1 MKSNAVKT
9 VLLIGTLDT
18 KSDEYTYARARFHSA
33 GLRTIM
39 VNVGVLG
46 DTTQDVDVSNSQV
59 ASAGDSNLQAL
70 RESHNRGHAISVM
83 TSGAALIVQSLFA
96 KGEFDGIFAL
106 GGSGGSTIASASM
119 RSLPI
124 GLPKVLVSTLVNS
137 SAAAFV
143 GDSDMALFASVVDI
157 AGINSLSSQ
166 IISQAVD
173 AMIGMLNSQQDRFQ
187 STKKLIAASMFGVT
201 TECVTDARKH
211 IESHGY
217 EVITFHMTGSG
228 GRSMEK
234 LISEGFMHGV
244 LDVTTTEICDEIV
257 GGVLSAGPNR
267 LTAASTHGIPQVI
280 SLGALDMVN
289 FGARNTVPT
298 KFSHRNLYAHNENVT
313 LMRTNAEECEKI
325 ALDICS
331 KLSLSK
337 APVCLFI
344 PLKGVSSI
352 AVAGAPFHDPIADE
366 ALFSTFRR
374 HIPRH
379 VELVELDHAINDAQF
394 SRALATKLITYVDQ
408 S

>member
-1 MKSNAVKT
+1 MDSYLAKT

-18 KSDEYTYARARFHSA
+18 KPDEYTFVRARFHSA

-46 DTTQDVDVSNSQV
+46 DTNHHVDVTNFQV
-59 ASAGDSNLQAL
+59 AVAGDSSLQAL
-70 RESHNRGHAISVM
+70 RESHDRGHAITVM
-83 TSGAALIVQSLFA
+83 TLGATLIVQSLFSEG
-96 KGEFDGIFAL
+96 KFDGIFAL
-106 GGSGGSTIASASM
+106 GGSSGSTIASASM
-119 RSLPI
+119 RLLPI
-124 GLPKVLVSTLVNS
+124 GFPKVLVSTLVTS
-137 SAAAFV
+137 SGAAFV
-143 GDSDMALFASVVDI
+143 GDSDIALFASVVDI

-166 IISQAVD
+166 IISHAVD
-173 AMIGMLNSQQDRFQ
+173 SMIGMLNSKQDRFQ
-187 STKKLIAASMFGVT
+187 SIKKLIAASMFGVT

-211 IESHGY
+211 IESHGF

-234 LISEGFMHGV
+234 LISEGFIDGV

-267 LTAASTHGIPQVI
+267 LTAGSKQGIPQVI

-289 FGARNTVPT
+289 FAGKNTVPA
-298 KFSHRNLYAHNENVT
+298 KFSHRQLYSHNENVT

-331 KLSLSK
+331 KLALSK
-337 APVCLFI
+337 AQVSLFI

-352 AVAGAPFHDPIADE
+352 AVAGGPFHDPIADE
-366 ALFSTFRR
+366 ALFSTIRNQ
-374 HIPRH
+374 IPRH
-379 VELVELDHAINDAQF
+379 VELVELDHAINDAEF
-394 SRALATKLITYVDQ
+394 SRALATKLITYIDQ

>member
-1 MKSNAVKT
+1 MKSNAAKT

-18 KSDEYTYARARFHSA
+18 KSDEYTYARERFHSA

-46 DTTQDVDVSNSQV
+46 DTTQNVDVSNSQV
-59 ASAGDSNLQAL
+59 AAAGDSNLQAL
-70 RESHNRGHAISVM
+70 RESRDRGHAISVM

-143 GDSDMALFASVVDI
+143 GESDMALFASVVDI

-173 AMIGMLNSQQDRFQ
+173 AMIGMLNSRQDRFQ

-257 GGVLSAGPNR
+257 GGVLSAGPTR
-267 LTAASTHGIPQVI
+267 LTAATTHGIPQVI

-325 ALDICS
+325 AFDICS

-337 APVCLFI
+337 TPVSLFI

-352 AVAGAPFHDPIADE
+352 AVEGAPFHDPIADE
-366 ALFSTFRR
+366 ALFATFRR

-394 SRALATKLITYVDQ
+394 SRALATKLITYIDQ

>member
-1 MKSNAVKT
+1 MKSNAAKT

-18 KSDEYTYARARFHSA
+18 KSDEYTYARERFHSA

-59 ASAGDSNLQAL
+59 AAAGDSNLQAL
-70 RESHNRGHAISVM
+70 RESRDRGHAISVM

-143 GDSDMALFASVVDI
+143 GESDMALFASVVDI

-267 LTAASTHGIPQVI
+267 LTAATTHGIPQVI

-289 FGARNTVPT
+289 FGASNTVPT

-325 ALDICS
+325 AFDICS

-337 APVCLFI
+337 TPVSLFI

-352 AVAGAPFHDPIADE
+352 AVEGAPFHDPIADE
-366 ALFSTFRR
+366 ALFATFRR

-394 SRALATKLITYVDQ
+394 SRALATKLITYIDQ

>member
-1 MKSNAVKT
+1 MKSNAAKT

-18 KSDEYTYARARFHSA
+18 KSDEYTYARERFHSA

-46 DTTQDVDVSNSQV
+46 DTTQNVDVSNSQV
-59 ASAGDSNLQAL
+59 AAAGDSNLQAL
-70 RESHNRGHAISVM
+70 RESRDRGHAISVM

-143 GDSDMALFASVVDI
+143 GESDMALFASVVDI

-257 GGVLSAGPNR
+257 GGVLSAGPTR
-267 LTAASTHGIPQVI
+267 LTAATTHGIPQVI

-325 ALDICS
+325 AFDICS

-337 APVCLFI
+337 TPVSLFI

-352 AVAGAPFHDPIADE
+352 AVEGAPFHDPIADE
-366 ALFSTFRR
+366 ALFATFRR

-394 SRALATKLITYVDQ
+394 SRALATKLITYIDH

>member
-1 MKSNAVKT
+1 MKSNAAKT

-18 KSDEYTYARARFHSA
+18 KPDEYAFVRSRFHSA
-33 GLRTIM
+33 GLKTIM

-46 DTTQDVDVSNSQV
+46 DTSQEVDVTNSQV
-59 ASAGDSNLQAL
+59 AAAGESTLQAL
-70 RESHNRGHAISVM
+70 RESRDRGHSISVM
-83 TSGAALIVQSLFA
+83 TTGATSIVQSLFL
-96 KGEFDGIFAL
+96 KGTFDGVFAL

-124 GLPKVLVSTLVNS
+124 GIPKVLVSTLVNS

-157 AGINSLSSQ
+157 AGINSLSTQ

-173 AMIGMLNSQQDRFQ
+173 AMIGMLSSNQDKPNVM
-187 STKKLIAASMFGVT
+187 KKLIAASMFGVT
-201 TECVTDARKH
+201 TECVTHARKQ

-267 LTAASTHGIPQVI
+267 LTAATAHGIPQVI

-289 FGARNTVPT
+289 FGAKNTVPT
-298 KFSHRNLYAHNENVT
+298 KFSQRLLYVHNENVT
-313 LMRTNAEECEKI
+313 LMRTTAEECEKI

-331 KLSLSK
+331 KLSYSK
-337 APVCLFI
+337 TPVSLFI

-352 AVAGAPFHDPIADE
+352 AVVGAPFHDPIADD
-366 ALFSTFRR
+366 ALFSTIRR
-374 HIPRH
+374 HIPH
-379 VELVELDHAINDAQF
+379 NVELVELDHAINDAEF
-394 SRALATKLITYVDQ
+394 SRALATKLITYVNQ

>member
-1 MKSNAVKT
+1 MKSNAAKT

-18 KSDEYTYARARFHSA
+18 KPDEYAYVQARFHSA
-33 GLRTIM
+33 GLKTIL

-46 DTTQDVDVSNSQV
+46 DTTQNVDVTNSEV
-59 ASAGDSNLQAL
+59 AAAGDSSLQAL
-70 RESHNRGHAISVM
+70 RESHDRGHAISVM
-83 TSGAALIVQSLFA
+83 TRGATLIVQSLFA

-124 GLPKVLVSTLVNS
+124 GLPKVLVSTLVASNG
-137 SAAAFV
+137 AAFV

-166 IISQAVD
+166 IISHAVD
-173 AMIGMLNSQQDRFQ
+173 AMIGMLNSQLDRLQ
-187 STKKLIAASMFGVT
+187 SSKKLIAASMFGVT

-211 IESHGY
+211 LESHGY

-234 LISEGFMHGV
+234 LISEGFMNGV
-244 LDVTTTEICDEIV
+244 LDVTTTEICDEIL

-267 LTAASTHGIPQVI
+267 LTAGSVQGIPQVI
-280 SLGALDMVN
+280 SVGALDMVN
-289 FGARNTVPT
+289 FAARETVPA
-298 KFSHRNLYAHNENVT
+298 KFSHRHLYAHNENVT

-325 ALDICS
+325 AFDICS

-337 APVCLFI
+337 APVSLFI

-366 ALFSTFRR
+366 ALFSTIRR

-379 VELVELDHAINDAQF
+379 VELVELDHAINDVEF
-394 SRALATKLITYVDQ
+394 SRALATKLITYIDQ

>member
-1 MKSNAVKT
+1 MKNNAAKT

-18 KSDEYTYARARFHSA
+18 KPDEYAFVRSRFHNA
-33 GLRTIM
+33 GLKTIM
-39 VNVGVLG
+39 VNVGILG
-46 DTTQDVDVSNSQV
+46 DTSQDVDFTNSQV
-59 ASAGDSNLQAL
+59 AAAGESTLQAL
-70 RESHNRGHAISVM
+70 RESHDRGHSISVM
-83 TSGAALIVQSLFA
+83 TLGAVSIVQSLFH
-96 KGEFDGIFAL
+96 KGAFDGVFAL

-157 AGINSLSSQ
+157 AGINSISSQ

-173 AMIGMLNSQQDRFQ
+173 AMIGMLSSSQDRPNVM
-187 STKKLIAASMFGVT
+187 KKLIAASMFGVT

-257 GGVLSAGPNR
+257 GGVLSAGPSR
-267 LTAASTHGIPQVI
+267 LTAATTHGIPQVI

-289 FGARNTVPT
+289 FGAKDTVPT
-298 KFSHRNLYAHNENVT
+298 KFSQRLLYAHNENVT

-331 KLSLSK
+331 KLSHSK
-337 APVCLFI
+337 APVSIFI

-352 AVAGAPFHDPIADE
+352 AVLGGPFYDPIADE
-366 ALFSTFRR
+366 ALFSTIRR
-374 HIPRH
+374 HIPQN
-379 VELVELDHAINDAQF
+379 VELIELDHAINDAEF
-394 SRALATKLITYVDQ
+394 SRALATKLITYVNQ

>member
-1 MKSNAVKT
+1 MNRDAAKA

-18 KSDEYTYARARFHSA
+18 KPDEYAFARARFHSA

-39 VNVGVLG
+39 VDVGVLG
-46 DTTQDVDVSNSQV
+46 DTSQNVDVTNSQV
-59 ASAGDSNLQAL
+59 ATAGGTSLQAL
-70 RESHNRGHAISVM
+70 QDSHDRGHAISAM
-83 TSGAALIVQSLFA
+83 TIGATLIVQSLFV
-96 KGEFDGIFAL
+96 KKEFDGIFAL

-124 GLPKVLVSTLVNS
+124 GLPKVLVSTLATSNG
-137 SAAAFV
+137 AAFV

-166 IISQAVD
+166 IIAHAVD
-173 AMIGMLNSQQDRFQ
+173 AMIGMLHSKLEKLP
-187 STKKLIAASMFGVT
+187 SEKKLIAASMFGVT
-201 TECVTDARKH
+201 TECVTNARKQ
-211 IESHGY
+211 IESHGF

-228 GRSMEK
+228 GRSMER

-244 LDVTTTEICDEIV
+244 LDVTTTEISDEIV

-267 LTAASTHGIPQVI
+267 LTAGSARGIPQVI

-289 FGARNTVPT
+289 FGTRNSVPT
-298 KFSHRNLYAHNENVT
+298 KFAHRNLHAHNENVT

-325 ALDICS
+325 AFDICS
-331 KLSLSK
+331 KLSHSK
-337 APVCLFI
+337 APISLFI

-352 AVAGAPFHDPIADE
+352 AVAGAPFHDPHADE
-366 ALFSTFRR
+366 ALFSTIRR

-379 VELVELDHAINDAQF
+379 VELVELEHAINDAEF
-394 SRALATKLITYVDQ
+394 SRALATKLITYIHQ

>member
-1 MKSNAVKT
+1 MKSNAAKT

-18 KSDEYTYARARFHSA
+18 KLDEYAFAIARFHSA

-46 DTTQDVDVSNSQV
+46 DTSLEVDVTNSQV
-59 ASAGDSNLQAL
+59 AAAGNSSLQTL
-70 RESHNRGHAISVM
+70 RESHDRGHSISVM
-83 TSGAALIVQSLFA
+83 TVGATLIVQSLFA

-137 SAAAFV
+137 NAAAFV

-166 IISQAVD
+166 IISHAVD
-173 AMIGMLNSQQDRFQ
+173 AMIGMVSSNLTSLHM
-187 STKKLIAASMFGVT
+187 SKKLIAASMFGVT
-201 TECVTDARKH
+201 TECVTNSRKH
-211 IESHGY
+211 LESHGY

-267 LTAASTHGIPQVI
+267 LTAATKHGIPQVI

-289 FGARNTVPT
+289 FGAKNTVPT
-298 KFSHRNLYAHNENVT
+298 KFSHRNLYVHNENVT
-313 LMRTNAEECEKI
+313 LMRTSAEECEKI
-325 ALDICS
+325 AIDICS
-331 KLSLSK
+331 KLSPNK
-337 APVCLFI
+337 APVSLFL

-366 ALFSTFRR
+366 ALFSTIRR

-379 VELVELDHAINDAQF
+379 VELVELEHSINDEEF
-394 SRALATKLITYVDQ
+394 SKAIAAKLITYIDK

>member
-1 MKSNAVKT
+1 MKSITAKT

-18 KSDEYTYARARFHSA
+18 KPDEYTFARDRFHSA
-33 GLRTIM
+33 GLKTIM

-46 DTTQDVDVSNSQV
+46 DTTQDVDVTNSKV
-59 ASAGDSNLQAL
+59 AAAGNSSLQAL
-70 RESHNRGHAISVM
+70 RESHDRGHAISVM
-83 TSGAALIVQSLFA
+83 TSGATLIVQSLFA

-173 AMIGMLNSQQDRFQ
+173 AMIGMLNSKSDKFQ

-201 TECVTDARKH
+201 TECVTEARKH

-267 LTAASTHGIPQVI
+267 LTAGSAQGIPQVI

-289 FGARNTVPT
+289 FAARDTVPT
-298 KFSHRNLYAHNENVT
+298 KFSHRHLYAHNENVT

-331 KLSLSK
+331 KLSHSK
-337 APVCLFI
+337 APVSLFI

-366 ALFSTFRR
+366 ALFSTIRR
-374 HIPRH
+374 HIPRN
-379 VELVELDHAINDAQF
+379 VELVELDHAINDAEF
-394 SRALATKLITYVDQ
+394 SRALATKLITYIDQ